1 MKGTVGA
8 IVILLLLIIAI
19 CLNAYALDYNIN
31 AIYKSVTEAAA
42 TPDSKYQFERIF
54 DDFLTREK
62 FICLTVSHSDLSEIE
77 SAFAELIG
85 AAEAKD
91 EESVIIAKSRL
102 TNALMHL
109 RRLSIIGIEGIL

>member
-1 MKGTVGA
+1 
-8 IVILLLLIIAI
+8 
-19 CLNAYALDYNIN
+19 
-31 AIYKSVTEAAA
+31 
-42 TPDSKYQFERIF
+42 
-54 DDFLTREK
+54 
-62 FICLTVSHSDLSEIE
+62 VSHSDLSEIE
-77 SAFAELIG
+77 GAFAELIG